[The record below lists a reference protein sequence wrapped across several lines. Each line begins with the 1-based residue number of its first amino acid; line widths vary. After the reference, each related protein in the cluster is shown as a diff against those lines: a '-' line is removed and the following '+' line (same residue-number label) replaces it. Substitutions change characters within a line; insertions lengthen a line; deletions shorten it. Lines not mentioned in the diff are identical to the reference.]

1 MKMNNGIIVKALSG
15 FYYVDIGDNVI
26 ECHARGLFR
35 KKNDS
40 PLVGDRVEIEILAD
54 GSGIVKTIL
63 PRKNSLKRPPI
74 ANIDKIFIVSAY
86 AVPSPNTFVI
96 DSMTAIA
103 EDKDIEPIIVFNK
116 SDIGSFEEIAG
127 DYKKCG
133 FKVYVVSAATGEG
146 VDAVRRELCGSVSV
160 FAGNTGVG
168 KSSLLNA
175 LFQDLSLK
183 TGEVSEKL
191 GRGRHTTRHV
201 ELYAVG
207 NGGFVADTPG
217 FSSIDIEE
225 SDLIYKENLQFAF
238 REFED
243 HIGCCKFTSCTHT
256 GERGCA
262 VAAAL
267 EEGKI
272 SQSRYD
278 NYKRLY
284 SELSKYKEWEIKGNI
299 NKK

>member
-1 MKMNNGIIVKALSG
+1 MSNGIIVKALSG
-15 FYYVDIGDNVI
+15 FYYVDIGDRVV

-40 PLVGDRVEIEILAD
+40 PLVGDRVEIEVLSD
-54 GSGIVKTIL
+54 GSGVVKSIS
-63 PRKNSLKRPPI
+63 PRRNSLKRPPI
-74 ANIDKIFIVSAY
+74 ANIDKVFIVSAY
-86 AVPSPNTFVI
+86 AVPAPNTFVI
-96 DSMTAIA
+96 DTMAAIA
-103 EDKDIEPIIVFNK
+103 EDKEIEPIIVFNK
-116 SDIGSFEEIAG
+116 SDIGSFEQIAA

-133 FKVYVVSAATGEG
+133 FKVYVVSAANGDG
-146 VDAVRRELCGSVSV
+146 IDDIRRELNDSVSV

-175 LFQDLSLK
+175 LFGDLSLK

-201 ELYAVG
+201 ELFAAG
-207 NGGFVADTPG
+207 EGGFVADTPG

-225 SDLIYKENLQFAF
+225 SDLVYKENLQFAF
-238 REFED
+238 REFEQ
-243 HIGCCKFTSCTHT
+243 HIGSCKFSSCTHT

-262 VAAAL
+262 ICAAVDS
-267 EEGKI
+267 GVI
-272 SQSRYD
+272 SSSRYE

-284 SELSKYKEWEIKGNI
+284 SELSKYKEWEIKN

>member
-1 MKMNNGIIVKALSG
+1 MENGIIIKALSG
-15 FYYVDIGDNVI
+15 FYYVDIGSAVV

-35 KKNDS
+35 KSNDS
-40 PLVGDRVEIEILAD
+40 PLVGDRVSIEVLQD
-54 GSGIVKTIL
+54 GSGVVKSIE
-63 PRKNSLKRPPI
+63 PRKNELKRPPI
-74 ANIDKIFIVSAY
+74 SNIDKLFIVSAY
-86 AVPSPNTFVI
+86 STPAPNTFVI

-103 EDKDIEPIIVFNK
+103 EDKEIEPVIVFNK
-116 SDIGSFEEIAG
+116 CDVGSFDEIA
-127 DYKKCG
+127 DTYRNCG

-146 VDAVRRELCGSVSV
+146 VEQIRNELKDSVSV

-175 LFQDLSLK
+175 LFSDLLLK

-201 ELYAVG
+201 QLFSVG
-207 NGGFVADTPG
+207 DNGFVADTPG

-238 REFED
+238 REFSEY
-243 HIGCCKFTSCTHT
+243 IGGCKFTSCTHT

-262 VAAAL
+262 ICEAL
-267 EEGKI
+267 EAGRI
-272 SQSRYD
+272 SQSRYE

-284 SELSKYKEWEIKGNI
+284 SELSKYKEWEIKGNL

>member
-1 MKMNNGIIVKALSG
+1 MEKGIIIKALSG
-15 FYYVDIGDNVI
+15 FYYVDIGSAVI

-35 KKNDS
+35 KKGDS
-40 PLVGDRVEIEILAD
+40 PLVGDSVEIEVLAD
-54 GSGIVKTIL
+54 GTGVVKRIFE
-63 PRKNSLKRPPI
+63 RKNSLNRPPI
-74 ANIDKIFIVSAY
+74 ANIDKLFIVSAY
-86 AVPSPNTFVI
+86 ETPAPNTFVI

-103 EDKDIEPIIVFNK
+103 EDKGIEPIIVFNK
-116 SDIGSFEEIAG
+116 ADIGGFDEIAAV
-127 DYKKCG
+127 YEKCG

-146 VDAVRRELCGSVSV
+146 VEAVFEELRGSVSV

-175 LFQDLSLK
+175 LFADLSLK

-201 ELYAVG
+201 QLFSVG
-207 NGGFVADTPG
+207 DDGFVADTPG

-243 HIGCCKFTSCTHT
+243 YIGRCKFTSC
-256 GERGCA
+256 
-262 VAAAL
+262 
-267 EEGKI
+267 
-272 SQSRYD
+272 SY
-278 NYKRLY
+278 
-284 SELSKYKEWEIKGNI
+284 
-299 NKK
+299 

>member
-1 MKMNNGIIVKALSG
+1 MENGIIVKALSG
-15 FYYVDIGDNVI
+15 FYYVDIGERVV

-40 PLVGDRVEIEILAD
+40 PLVGDRAEIEVLAD
-54 GSGIVKTIL
+54 GSGVVKTIA
-63 PRKNSLKRPPI
+63 PRANSLKRPPI

-86 AVPSPNTFVI
+86 ATPAPNTYVI

-103 EDKDIEPIIVFNK
+103 EDKGIEPIIIFNK
-116 SDIGSFEEIAG
+116 SDIGSFEKIAD

-146 VDAVRRELCGSVSV
+146 VNAVAEELKGSVSV

-175 LFQDLSLK
+175 LFGGLSLK

-201 ELYAVG
+201 ELFSVG
-207 NGGFVADTPG
+207 DGGFVADTPG

-243 HIGCCKFTSCTHT
+243 YIGLCKFSSCTHT

-267 EEGKI
+267 EQGKI
-272 SQSRYD
+272 AESRYE

-284 SELSKYKEWEIKGNI
+284 SELSKFKEWEIKGN
-299 NKK
+299 KK